1 MVSPKVKVFITG
13 IAIVVGFF
21 ILNIILGSFLE
32 INLASGIP
40 YILIAGILLIV
51 SAFLPATFAKVC
63 RNITYLILFVFI
75 LIVEI
80 QLFKPFIKVSQVNI
94 TECKSL
100 FFPEVKESVSNVIID
115 SLGITSCILTGYF
128 PQEQSILGWLT
139 FLLFYIILPFAF
151 IFALIIGLMR
161 DVFQSILNS
170 SILNVLSFII
180 AVYATRVMSGAFLL
194 QFLGYSAWGLVGIFG
209 AIFIVGS
216 LRKMIEDWFK
226 IETYAEEIKKYYEVQ
241 KGIKQQYAEL
251 ALRKIKELK
260 TYLSNVKFTG
270 TSADEVIYRD
280 VQSAIESLKDISFF
294 KSLTND
300 EQKLIDDAIRHIN
313 TFLISKDLKT
323 VIATLDQ
330 LERVLETWKK

>member
-1 MVSPKVKVFITG
+1 MVSSKVKVIIAG

-40 YILIAGILLIV
+40 YILIAGIFLIV
-51 SAFLPATFAKVC
+51 SAFLPATFAKVF
-63 RNITYLILFVFI
+63 RNITYLVLFVFI

-80 QLFKPFIKVSQVNI
+80 QLFKPFVQVSQVNI

-115 SLGITSCILTGYF
+115 ALGITSCMLTGYF

-151 IFALIIGLMR
+151 IFVLIVGLMR
-161 DVFQSILNS
+161 DVLQGIFDSR
-170 SILNVLSFII
+170 ILNVLSFII
-180 AVYATRVMSGAFLL
+180 AVYATRAFFGAFLL
-194 QFLGYSAWGLVGIFG
+194 QFLGYSAWGIAGIFG

-226 IETYAEEIKKYYEVQ
+226 IETYAEEIKKYYELRRIERQ
-241 KGIKQQYAEL
+241 KYAEL
-251 ALRKIKELK
+251 ALEKVEELK
-260 TYLSNVKFTG
+260 NFVSTARPTDFETRKTINDTIRNIANSLTKIDFFNTLTK
-270 TSADEVIYRD
+270 DEQDII
-280 VQSAIESLKDISFF
+280 QSAI
-294 KSLTND
+294 N
-300 EQKLIDDAIRHIN
+300 QIN
-313 TFLISKDLKT
+313 TFANSGNYKEVKK
-323 VIATLDQ
+323 VLDG
-330 LERVLETWKK
+330 LERILKMWKK